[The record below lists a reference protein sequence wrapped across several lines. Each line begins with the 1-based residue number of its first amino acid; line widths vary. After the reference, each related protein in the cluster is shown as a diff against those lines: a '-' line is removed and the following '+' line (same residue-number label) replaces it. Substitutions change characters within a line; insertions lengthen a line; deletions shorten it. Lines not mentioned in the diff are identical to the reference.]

1 MQMKITQT
9 SINVSEEG
17 GRGDV
22 QGTGAEIFPAT

>member
-9 SINVSEEG
+9 SINVSEGG